1 MRLTYRIDNKDL
13 EIRYEKQR
21 DTSLMIRFEESEFLI
36 FLSEE
41 GRLEVLFAYE
51 PLSAGKQPEGDLV
64 MLRLSRQI
72 TKRESEYRLFKFLL
86 ENFEK
91 FVSDKVTLIST
102 VQFAVTLTIR
112 ALLDD
117 ALIDEDDT
125 IAVLSTAFDR
135 LIMQF
140 YMLLFS
146 DEGFRALIE
155 EDEEEVVEYE

>member
-1 MRLTYRIDNKDL
+1 MRLTYRIDNRDL

-21 DTSLMIRFEESEFLI
+21 DTSLSVTFEESEFLI

-72 TKRESEYRLFKFLL
+72 TKRESEYKLFKFILS
-86 ENFEK
+86 NFEQ
-91 FVSDKVTLIST
+91 FVSDKVTLLSAL
-102 VQFAVTLTIR
+102 QFALTLTVR

-117 ALIDEDDT
+117 ELIDEDDT
-125 IAVLSTAFDR
+125 LSVLSTAFDR

-146 DEGFRALIE
+146 NEGFRALIE
-155 EDEEEVVEYE
+155 EDGEEVVEYE